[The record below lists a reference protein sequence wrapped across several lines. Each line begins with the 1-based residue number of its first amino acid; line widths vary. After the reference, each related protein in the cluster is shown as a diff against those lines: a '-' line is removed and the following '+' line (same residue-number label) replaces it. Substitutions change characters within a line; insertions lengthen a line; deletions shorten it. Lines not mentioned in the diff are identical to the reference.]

1 MCAFFL
7 HAARRNERRAR
18 KVTAFDTESN
28 TIDQLQTQF
37 ENTFSST
44 DDTVDA
50 FQNCPVTSNLKS
62 AEKKKKKYA
71 TRGQTTSNTINPP
84 ETIVANPSSTNI
96 GSSRKPSQ
104 KVTIISAAKPANNN
118 ATNKK
123 ELEEWI
129 KTAPKL
135 RATRYSKSIGVL
147 SMTESLEDESAR
159 VKGMT
164 EEERARTFRVGNRL
178 IDACKAGNVKKAKQ
192 IIDAC
197 KSELLLQ
204 WSVCKAFLAACE
216 GSHVNITRL
225 LMANGLNPKIQPG
238 VAHAL
243 HVSVTHNA
251 KVEAVEF
258 LVKAGFD
265 VNQPRRPQMYT
276 PLHIACMTKNA
287 IMIETLIRLGADV
300 NAVANDGSDSMPLN
314 LCRKMGNDSI
324 CMEILKKAG
333 AKSTWRKQKLSAVTQ
348 ISKKYVTAGGMAGG
362 HKVSMQ
368 A

>member
-44 DDTVDA
+44 VDTIDTN
-50 FQNCPVTSNLKS
+50 QNCSVTSNLKS
-62 AEKKKKKYA
+62 AVKKKKKYA
-71 TRGQTTSNTINPP
+71 TRGQTTSNTINQP
-84 ETIVANPSSTNI
+84 EKSVANLSSTNV
-96 GSSRKPSQ
+96 SSSQKRSQ
-104 KVTIISAAKPANNN
+104 KVTIVAATKPANKN

-129 KTAPKL
+129 NTAPKL
-135 RATRYSKSIGVL
+135 RATRYSKAIGVL
-147 SMTESLEDESAR
+147 SMTESLEDESTR

-164 EEERARTFRVGNRL
+164 EEERARIFRVGNRL
-178 IDACKAGNVKKAKQ
+178 VDACKAGNVKKAKQ

-197 KSELLLQ
+197 KTELLLQ

-216 GSHVNITRL
+216 GSHVNIARL
-225 LMANGLNPKIQPG
+225 LMANGLNPKVQPG

-251 KVEAVEF
+251 KLEAVEF

-276 PLHIACMTKNA
+276 PLHIACMTNNA
-287 IMIETLIRLGADV
+287 VIIEALVKLGADV

-314 LCRKMGNDSI
+314 LCRKMGNNSKCI
-324 CMEILKKAG
+324 EILKKAG
-333 AKSTWRKQKLSAVTQ
+333 AKSTWRKQKLSAATQ
-348 ISKKYVTAGGMAGG
+348 SAKKYVTAGGMAGG
-362 HKVSMQ
+362 HAVN
-368 A
+368 